1 MNKKFIL
8 ALMLT
13 TGMAFAQTGSS
24 GSTPD
29 QSSQPLKPAALDNQ
43 SIHFALDNESINF
56 AINDRPDEF
65 NSHQH
70 ERSIQFYAGLPKTV
84 RWKLGSCS

>member
-29 QSSQPLKPAALDNQ
+29 QSKPAALDNQ
-43 SIHFALDNESINF
+43 SIHLSL
-56 AINDRPDEF
+56 NDRPDEF

-70 ERSIQFYAGLPKTV
+70 ERSIQFHAGLPETV
-84 RWKLGSCS
+84 RWELGACG

>member
-24 GSTPD
+24 GSTTPD
-29 QSSQPLKPAALDNQ
+29 QQPSQQPSPAALDQ
-43 SIHFALDNESINF
+43 SIHLTCYAG
-56 AINDRPDEF
+56 PDEF

-70 ERSIQFYAGLPKTV
+70 QRSIQFTEGLPETV
-84 RWKLGSCS
+84 RRELGACC

>member
-29 QSSQPLKPAALDNQ
+29 QSAKPAALDNQ
-43 SIHFALDNESINF
+43 SIHLAFHSINVAF
-56 AINDRPDEF
+56 NDRSDEFKHDHYKPRPAPAINP
-65 NSHQH
+65 
-70 ERSIQFYAGLPKTV
+70 IPCGAA
-84 RWKLGSCS
+84 